1 MDVSNMTEKDVEK
14 LFKHVL
20 KEFPVKEINIDMP
33 TWVESLDPDHWLKKE
48 FFRCV

>member
-1 MDVSNMTEKDVEK
+1 MTEKDIEK

-33 TWVESLDPDHWLKKE
+33 LWVENLDPNHWLKKE
-48 FFRCV
+48 FFKT

>member
-1 MDVSNMTEKDVEK
+1 MTEKDVEK

-33 TWVESLDPDHWLKKE
+33 TWVEKLRS
-48 FFRCV
+48 

>member
-1 MDVSNMTEKDVEK
+1 MKEKDIEK

-33 TWVESLDPDHWLKKE
+33 EWIEKLES
-48 FFRCV
+48 